1 MAEQKGLVKLTG
13 TVGEVNFYF
22 RKGKPVA
29 RKAGGGFNSDSVK
42 HSPTMVRTRENSSEF
57 GHVSKFKK
65 LFKDGLFPFL
75 TGFKD
80 PSLHGR
86 LMSLLQTIKTY
97 DTVSVRG
104 QRSLGIAL
112 GTPEGQKL
120 LKGFSFSEQ
129 RVSQLLQSRLVFDA
143 TSATLTV
150 ADFSAQALKF
160 PLGSSV
166 AEVQFGVLRID
177 DAQAKTELFMSN
189 AHVITPTDTET
200 QFSMIPTV
208 LPTGTGV
215 FIAVA
220 GVKFYEVVNG
230 ERYLVKS
237 LDAQG
242 VEVVGVW

>member
-1 MAEQKGLVKLTG
+1 MAEQKGLIKLTG
-13 TVGEVNFYF
+13 TIDGVSFYF

-29 RKAGGGFNSDSVK
+29 RKAGGGFSSEKVK
-42 HSPTMVRTRENSSEF
+42 HSPAMVRTRENSSEF
-57 GHVSKFKK
+57 GHVSKFKR
-65 LFKDGLFPFL
+65 LFRLGLFPFL
-75 TGFKD
+75 NGFTD
-80 PSLHGR
+80 STLHGR
-86 LMSLLQTIKTY
+86 LMSLFQTIKTF
-97 DTVSVRG
+97 DRVSVRG

-112 GTPEGQKL
+112 GTPEGQSL
-120 LKGFSFSEQ
+120 LKKFVFSEQ
-129 RVSQLLQSRLVFDA
+129 SVSQLLRSRLVFDA
-143 TSATLTV
+143 ASATLTV

-177 DAQAKTELFMSN
+177 YAQAKTELFMSN
-189 AHVITPTDTET
+189 AHYITPTDTET
-200 QFSMIPTV
+200 QFTMTPTV

-237 LDAQG
+237 LGELG
-242 VEVVGVW
+242 VEVLGVW

>member
-1 MAEQKGLVKLTG
+1 MAEQKGLIKLTG
-13 TVGEVNFYF
+13 TIDGVSFYF

-29 RKAGGGFNSDSVK
+29 RKAGGGFNGNQIK
-42 HSPTMVRTRENSSEF
+42 HSPSMVRVRENSNEF
-57 GHVSKFKK
+57 GHVSKFNK
-65 LFKDGLFPFL
+65 LFRLGLFPFL
-75 TGFKD
+75 TGFTD
-80 PSLHGR
+80 PTLYGR
-86 LMSLLQTIKTY
+86 LMSLWQTIKTY

-120 LKGFSFSEQ
+120 LKNFAFGEQ
-129 RVSQLLQSRLVFDA
+129 RVSQLLRSRLVFDA
-143 TSATLTV
+143 ESTTLTV
-150 ADFSAQALKF
+150 ADFSAQTLKF
-160 PLGSSV
+160 PHGSSV

-177 DAQAKTELFMSN
+177 YAQAKTELFLSA
-189 AHVITPTDTET
+189 AHAITPTNPET
-200 QFSMIPTV
+200 QFSMTPTV
-208 LPTGTGV
+208 LPTGSGV

-237 LDAQG
+237 LDGFG